1 MLDNTNK
8 TLSQGPASSTHASEP
23 EQVSPTPVSP
33 TPVSPT
39 HVSAPSATAPVVP
52 VSKAQVAPPDRLTT
66 LRVLCF
72 GDLIGIAGCTAFQ
85 KHAMRL
91 KREYDAQLIIVNGE
105 NAAPNGRGITS
116 KTVASLRHCGA
127 NIITGGNHSFDQRDS
142 YPLLEEKGTLLRPA
156 NFPNACPGTG
166 VGLFTLGS
174 LKIGVI
180 NVQGRVYM
188 RQDIDCP
195 FKLADSALTYLQ
207 SQTNIII
214 VDMHAEA
221 SSEKIGLGYHLDG
234 RVSLVFGTHTHVQ
247 TADERI
253 LPKGTGFI
261 TDIGMA
267 GSLNGMIG
275 MKKETVMAQLL
286 TQMPVKFETDTEPP
300 FIITGIV
307 ADIDTVT
314 GKAIKVE
321 RFVVIDE

>member
-1 MLDNTNK
+1 MLDKTNQSK
-8 TLSQGPASSTHASEP
+8 VSVPA
-23 EQVSPTPVSP
+23 VTPL
-33 TPVSPT
+33 
-39 HVSAPSATAPVVP
+39 
-52 VSKAQVAPPDRLTT
+52 DRLTT

-72 GDLIGIAGCTAFQ
+72 GDLSGVAGCAMFQ
-85 KHAMRL
+85 KHALKL
-91 KREYDAQLIIVNGE
+91 KRDFDAQLVIVNGE
-105 NAAPNGRGITS
+105 NAAANGRGITS

-142 YPLLEEKGTLLRPA
+142 YELLDEKGTLLRPA
-156 NFPNACPGTG
+156 NFPSACPGTG

-188 RQDIDCP
+188 RQDLDCP
-195 FKLADSALTYLQ
+195 FKIADSALTYLQ
-207 SQTNIII
+207 AQTSIII
-214 VDMHAEA
+214 VDIHAEA
-221 SSEKIGLGYHLDG
+221 SSEKIGMGHYLDG

-253 LPKGTGFI
+253 LPKGTAFI

-275 MKKETVMAQLL
+275 MKKEPVLAQLL
-286 TQMPVKFETDTEPP
+286 TQMPTKFETETEPP

-307 ADIDTVT
+307 VDIDTVS
-314 GKAIKVE
+314 GKALKIE
-321 RFVVIDE
+321 RFALVDE